1 MEKMKS
7 IAKWG
12 FGMAPIS
19 ERMQARYDAAVQ
31 TALDLMDGNLI
42 FDEVNLDAISEL
54 KGMFN
59 RCIRQDQWDWFSVFT
74 ELGTPPYHN
83 MSKIVSALN

>member
-1 MEKMKS
+1 MEKKKS

-31 TALDLMDGNLI
+31 TTLDIIDGNLA
-42 FDEVNLDAISEL
+42 FAECVNE
-54 KGMFN
+54 M
-59 RCIRQDQWDWFSVFT
+59 RQLF
-74 ELGTPPYHN
+74 
-83 MSKIVSALN
+83 